1 MGALYCF
8 SLKIYGFCNSNAL
21 YSESLQG
28 ISTRMFNTF
37 DNWDHYFE
45 SHLSLKLLIKVFFIK
60 KHVTLFLSLLKMK
73 KELCN
78 MKLFLCSSDFSLGRF
93 CQKILTKSRG
103 FGKNIKRRDGHIT
116 GCGKCW
122 VRGVYR
128 RGIKPSA
135 HYALKCFKTKLSDK
149 SQIQVK

>member
-1 MGALYCF
+1 MDFVIVMLFTRSPYKVFQLEC
-8 SLKIYGFCNSNAL
+8 LIL
-21 YSESLQG
+21 LIIEII
-28 ISTRMFNTF
+28 IS
-37 DNWDHYFE
+37 
-45 SHLSLKLLIKVFFIK
+45 KLLIKVFFIK

-122 VRGVYR
+122 VGGVYR